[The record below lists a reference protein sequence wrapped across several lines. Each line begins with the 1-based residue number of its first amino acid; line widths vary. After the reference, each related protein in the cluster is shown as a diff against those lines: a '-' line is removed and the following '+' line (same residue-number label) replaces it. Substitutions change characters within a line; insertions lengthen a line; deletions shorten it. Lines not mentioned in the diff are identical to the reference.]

1 MIGRNDPCPCGS
13 GKKYKKCCAG
23 KEEPTVEVVQAEEL
37 ERILQSFY
45 DEYPKQKDF
54 GDYREFATRW
64 KLPLSSSYSE
74 EMIEAIALDEFFFHE
89 RTDIWEG
96 FVRKQ
101 LKKTVRPSVINV
113 LEKWS
118 IPQTLLGQVVET
130 ETSYLTV
137 YDRLNNRTVRLRRES
152 EKPVPVDVHLWCFTL
167 PDGSD
172 GPDTLL
178 AVSTLIFFPVDQS
191 TVFDDFVSEFA
202 NVDKDSEEYMKN
214 HSVELWEK
222 LASNGYEG
230 EEFTDFEQGVL
241 ARIATF
247 LEANDRESNRL
258 LELIEDYLV
267 EEQPNAR
274 KDVAIAAGAIRYG
287 QEYNLFET
295 LELTVKAIADEFEVS
310 PSSLNRYY
318 NGIIEYA
325 KMKTNA

>member
-23 KEEPTVEVVQAEEL
+23 KEELTVEVVQAEEL
-37 ERILQSFY
+37 ERVLQSFY

-54 GDYREFATRW
+54 DDYRKFAIQW
-64 KLPLSSSYSE
+64 KLPLSKAYSE
-74 EMIEAIALDEFFFHE
+74 EMIEAIALDEFFFHD

-101 LKKTVRPSVINV
+101 LKKIVRPSVIKV
-113 LEKWS
+113 LESWS
-118 IPQTLLGQVVET
+118 VPQTLLGQVVKSED
-130 ETSYLTV
+130 SYLTV
-137 YDRLNNRTVRLRRES
+137 YDRLNNQTVLLRRES
-152 EKPVPVDVHLWCFTL
+152 EKPVPEDVHLWCFTL
-167 PDGSD
+167 PDGVD
-172 GPDTLL
+172 GVL

-191 TVFDDFVSEFA
+191 SVFDEFVTEFS
-202 NVDKDSEEYMKN
+202 NVDQDSETYMKN
-214 HSVELWEK
+214 HSVTLWEK
-222 LASNGYEG
+222 LSENGYKG

-241 ARIATF
+241 ARISSF
-247 LEANDRESNRL
+247 LEANDRKSDEL

-287 QEYNLFET
+287 QEHALFKT
-295 LELTVKAIADEFEVS
+295 LELTVKAIADEFGVS

-318 NGIIEYA
+318 NGITDYA
-325 KMKTNA
+325 KLKTNA

>member
-23 KEEPTVEVVQAEEL
+23 KEELTVEVVQAEEM

-54 GDYREFATRW
+54 GDYREFAIQW
-64 KLPLSSSYSE
+64 KLPLSEAYSE
-74 EMIEAIALDEFFFHE
+74 EMIEAIALDEFFFHN

-101 LKKTVRPSVINV
+101 LKKTVRPSVIKV
-113 LEKWS
+113 LESWS
-118 IPQTLLGQVVET
+118 VPQTLLGKVIQTDE
-130 ETSYLTV
+130 SYLTV
-137 YDRLNNRTVRLRRES
+137 YDRLNNRNVLLRRES
-152 EKPVPVDVHLWCFTL
+152 EKPVPEDVHLWCFTL
-167 PDGSD
+167 PDGIN
-172 GPDTLL
+172 GVL

-191 TVFDDFVSEFA
+191 SVFDEFVTEFT
-202 NVDKDSEEYMKN
+202 NVDQDSETYMRN
-214 HSVELWEK
+214 HSVTLWEK
-222 LASNGYEG
+222 LAENGYKG
-230 EEFTDFEQGVL
+230 EEFTNFEQGVL
-241 ARIATF
+241 GRIASF
-247 LEANDRESNRL
+247 LEANDRKSDAL

-287 QEYNLFET
+287 QEHALFEP
-295 LELTVKAIADEFEVS
+295 LELTVKAIADVFEVS

-318 NGIIEYA
+318 NGITEYA
-325 KMKTNA
+325 KLKTNA